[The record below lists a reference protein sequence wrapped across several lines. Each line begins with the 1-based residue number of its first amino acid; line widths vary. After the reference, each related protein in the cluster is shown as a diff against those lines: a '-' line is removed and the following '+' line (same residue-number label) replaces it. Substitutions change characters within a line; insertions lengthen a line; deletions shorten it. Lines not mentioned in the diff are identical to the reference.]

1 MRGAWC
7 GIGGLVCALALPRGA
22 EAYERQQH
30 FGLSLGGTLMS
41 TPGGGTPFGGNLG
54 LHYTYGLSDALNL
67 VVEGDIS
74 GFVVGTEPAKNP
86 PAQPAFVSTGGVGL
100 MYVFDVLRWVPYAG
114 GIAGAGIFNGGYLG
128 APLIA
133 PDLQIAVG
141 VDYQITRSWTVG
153 VAYRQ
158 HLFLTQMTAYPEFTT
173 LGARFEYVWG
183 W

>member
-1 MRGAWC
+1 VTGAF
-7 GIGGLVCALALPRGA
+7 LCALALPREA
-22 EAYERQQH
+22 FAYERQQH
-30 FGLSLGGTLMS
+30 LGLQLGGTLMS
-41 TPGGGTPFGGNLG
+41 TPNGGTPFGGNFG

-67 VVEGDIS
+67 VVEADIS

-86 PAQPAFVSTGGVGL
+86 PAQPGFVSTGGVGL

-114 GIAGAGIFNGGYLG
+114 GIAGAGIFDGGYLG

-133 PDLQIAVG
+133 PDLQLALG
-141 VDYQITRSWTVG
+141 VDYEITRSWTIG

-158 HLFLTQMTAYPEFTT
+158 HFFVTQMTAYPEFTT
-173 LGARFEYVWG
+173 LGLRFEYVWG